1 MSDLKTKLQGG
12 QEQFQIKLNKNNTE
26 ENSKR
31 TKRMKMR

>member
-12 QEQFQIKLNKNNTE
+12 QEQFQIKLNKKKSE

-31 TKRMKMR
+31 TKRMKIR